1 VVKMKNALE
10 LINRLKEDFG
20 CRLSENQIFDYLNSF
35 EKRLCIEILKNTEFY
50 SLEIDGDKQIE
61 LDFYTK
67 DIVSVILNGVGLKKT
82 TANKY
87 GFHTDAKTLY
97 IDIENPKGTLKIEH
111 IAFPKEY
118 SQSNCS
124 SRDLLLAEGYE
135 DVYVYHILS
144 REALCENDI
153 ARLNNYSLLY
163 SEAIASLKA
172 QMQNNT
178 EPKSEISGG
187 SIRFN
192 KIW

>member
-1 VVKMKNALE
+1 MKNALE

>member
-1 VVKMKNALE
+1 MKNALE

-192 KIW
+192 KIS